1 MPQIS
6 LRVPSRP
13 VLLALCMLV
22 VAPTGAD
29 AQTGAGSV
37 EFVSGE
43 ATLRSAAGVSRPAT
57 RGSAINSGDSIETA
71 QGRVQLRMVDGAYI
85 SLQPQTLLRVEDYQM
100 AGSTAAEERGFLGL
114 LRGGLRTVTGSI
126 GRINRGGYR
135 LTTPT
140 ATVGIRG
147 TAFSVSADAGTRLA
161 VSEGIAALCNNGG
174 CVDVGA
180 GQSGFA
186 PDAQTR
192 PALAF
197 RAPSLPPS
205 ASGQQSSFVVA
216 ENRNNSGQSVT
227 VAASGSTHSGG
238 SGGGM
243 IMVPLPSGAGGV
255 AIASTTS
262 AGVFSAGLLGGTNTF
277 GPGGELNQFTDGCC
291 AANNFTATAV
301 ADNGADG
308 IIAWGRW
315 TNGGRGS
322 PPNPLIMVHYAA
334 NLSANA
340 VTATSIIGTYDVYA
354 SSAPTITSGGTVVAT
369 GTSNSV
375 TGSMNVNFPN
385 LTSGGTLT
393 YNLSI
398 PVAAQTFTINGAAN
412 QFSGSAFLGSTSTI
426 TSSGA
431 ACTPSC
437 TGNIPFGNAIQ
448 GFFTGTAAQR
458 AGANYGFTSAL
469 GQVSGAVV
477 MRPPGAPP

>member
-1 MPQIS
+1 MSPS
-6 LRVPSRP
+6 FRRVVSPRA
-13 VLLALCMLV
+13 LMALCMLAAV
-22 VAPTGAD
+22 PTGAV
-29 AQTGAGSV
+29 AQAGAGSI

-43 ATLRSAAGVSRPAT
+43 ATLRSATGASRPAT
-57 RGSAINSGDSIETA
+57 RGSAIASGDSVETA

-85 SLQPQTLLRVEDYQM
+85 SLQPQTLLRVEDYRM
-100 AGSTAAEERGFLGL
+100 AGSTATEERGFLGL

-147 TAFSVSADAGTRLA
+147 TAFSVSADAGTRLS

-180 GQSGFA
+180 GQSGFT
-186 PDAQTR
+186 PDVQTR

-197 RAPSLPPS
+197 QGPRLPPTAGD
-205 ASGQQSSFVVA
+205 ASGRFVVA
-216 ENRNNSGQSVT
+216 ENRNDSGQSAT
-227 VAASGSTHSGG
+227 VAASGHSGGG
-238 SGGGM
+238 SGGGLV
-243 IMVPLPSGAGGV
+243 MVPLPSGAGGV

-301 ADNGADG
+301 ADHGADG
-308 IIAWGRW
+308 VIAWGRW

-340 VTATSIIGTYDVYA
+340 VTATSIIGSYDVYA
-354 SSAPTITSGGTVVAT
+354 SSAPTITSGGTVVAA
-369 GTSNSV
+369 GVSNSV
-375 TGSMNVNFPN
+375 TGSMNVNFPS
-385 LTSGGTLT
+385 LTGGGTLT

-412 QFSGSAFLGSTSTI
+412 QFNGTGILGTTSTI

-431 ACTPSC
+431 GCTPTC
-437 TGNIPFGNAIQ
+437 AGNIPFGNAIQ

-458 AGANYGFTSAL
+458 AGINYGFTSAL
-469 GQVSGAVV
+469 GQVSGAAVLKPTL
-477 MRPPGAPP
+477 PP